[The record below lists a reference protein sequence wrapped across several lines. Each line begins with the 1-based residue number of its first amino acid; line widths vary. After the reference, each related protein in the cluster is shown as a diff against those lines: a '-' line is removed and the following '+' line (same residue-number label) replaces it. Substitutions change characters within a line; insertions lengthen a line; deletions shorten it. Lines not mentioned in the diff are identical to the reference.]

1 MAYRKLFVGDLVR
14 VVDINH
20 SLHGMDVVVIDAQDW
35 YARVQYSEN
44 GTRCFDIPNRN
55 LLVRHGGFIVDG
67 RIDHDAKRQHDEK
80 LRHEWS
86 MRNDQDDVDDEDECP
101 YDDWDREDLIEK
113 IKSLKKNLIFTN
125 KACNT

>member
-20 SLHGMDVVVIDAQDW
+20 GLHNMDVVVIDAQEK

-55 LLVRHGGFIVDG
+55 LLVRHSAYHHIVDG

-80 LRHEWS
+80 LRSEWND
-86 MRNDQDDVDDEDECP
+86 RNVVDTEDECP
-101 YDDWDREDLIEK
+101 YDDWDREDLIERINQLEK
-113 IKSLKKNLIFTN
+113 ELDEHNVWK
-125 KACNT
+125 